1 MQNWTL
7 EKLTDWLMTNGE
19 GEGGDRRAEE
29 RGRESHKSQMTQRKT
44 EQEAEEEEARHQMKT
59 TKYGNTHE

>member
-1 MQNWTL
+1 MTGSLNEAELRGQNWQNWTL

-19 GEGGDRRAEE
+19 GEGEDRRAEE

-44 EQEAEEEEARHQMKT
+44 ARS
-59 TKYGNTHE
+59 